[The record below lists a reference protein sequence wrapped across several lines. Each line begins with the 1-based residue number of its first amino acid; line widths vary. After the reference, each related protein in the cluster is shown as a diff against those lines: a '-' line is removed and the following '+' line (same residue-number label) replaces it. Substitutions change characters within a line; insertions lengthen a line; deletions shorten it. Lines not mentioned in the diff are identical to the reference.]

1 MFLFSIPQLT
11 RYLFRDNNP
20 FGLDLAAINI
30 QRGRD
35 HAIRPYN
42 DYVEVSGHRR
52 IASFD
57 EFGPDVGPKLAAV
70 YHHPDDVDLWIGGLM
85 ESSRDNGILGPT
97 FADIIA
103 DQFSKFRKGDRYFYE
118 HGPEVNPG
126 AFTPDQLHEIKKTS
140 ISRLICDN
148 SDNIQGGSPKGFV
161 RPDVPG

>member
-1 MFLFSIPQLT
+1 MS
-11 RYLFRDNNP
+11 RYLFRGNNP

-57 EFGPDVGPKLAAV
+57 EFGAEVGSKLASV
-70 YHHPDDVDLWIGGLM
+70 YHHPDDIDLWIGGLI
-85 ESSRDNGILGPT
+85 EASRGDGLLGPT

-103 DQFSKFRKGDRYFYE
+103 DQFSKLRRGDRYFYE
-118 HGPEVNPG
+118 HGPETNPG
-126 AFTPDQLHEIKKTS
+126 AFTTEQLQEIKKTS
-140 ISRLICDN
+140 MSRLICDN
-148 SDNIQGGSPKGFV
+148 SDSIQGAAPKGFI
-161 RPDVPG
+161 RPDVSG